1 MTTPN
6 HTEATAAL
14 AATLY
19 PDAAPPSKAT
29 ASTPEVAAL
38 RSSDPARQFY
48 SDASNL
54 GEHNVRELALAIN
67 PTGTVEVVAQR
78 GAELAATMA
87 DLGMNGD
94 DVARLARLAL
104 QFRTKPPSA
113 VEVDGFHR
121 TAFKELRETYG
132 DKNFDQALSDA
143 RGLARR
149 DPRLSALL
157 NSSGMGDHP
166 WLVSR
171 LAELGRTAR
180 QRGQLK

>member
-6 HTEATAAL
+6 HTETTASL
-14 AATLY
+14 AAAIY
-19 PDAAPPSKAT
+19 PDAPPPPKPT
-29 ASTPEVAAL
+29 ASNAEVAAV
-38 RSSDPARQFY
+38 RAADPARQFY
-48 SDASNL
+48 SDVNNL
-54 GEHNVRELALAIN
+54 GKHSVRELSLVIN
-67 PTGTVEVVAQR
+67 PTGTAEAVAQR
-78 GAELAATMA
+78 GAELAGVIA
-87 DLGMNGD
+87 DLGLD
-94 DVARLARLAL
+94 ATDVTRLTSLAR
-104 QFRTKPPSA
+104 QFKAKPPSA
-113 VEVDGFHR
+113 EDIDGMHR

-171 LAELGRTAR
+171 LAELGRSAR